1 MFSDHNGI
9 KLKISKSMR
18 SMKFHVIWK
27 VINTLLNNVLGKDE
41 ATRTMWENI
50 FKWNENSS
58 HSPNLWHIANTVLRG
73 EYIALIIYIRK
84 VERLKITT

>member
-27 VINTLLNNVLGKDE
+27 VINTLLNNVLVKDE
-41 ATRTMWENI
+41 ATRTM
-50 FKWNENSS
+50 
-58 HSPNLWHIANTVLRG
+58 
-73 EYIALIIYIRK
+73 RK
-84 VERLKITT
+84 YF